1 MVESSPSASST
12 PSSLEDPKILA
23 AAAYLLGGIGGYGF
37 GYLSASTVIGL
48 LLPLGIYMWKKTD
61 AFIAFHAFQAF
72 LWTVVVAVVG
82 FVLGTVLLAQTQAAY
97 ANPYAYA
104 YGGGFGA
111 TLGLSGIFLM
121 VGLVILVVDL
131 FLAYKA
137 YKGDKFK
144 LPVLG
149 AMAEKPFL

>member
-1 MVESSPSASST
+1 M
-12 PSSLEDPKILA
+12 
-23 AAAYLLGGIGGYGF
+23 
-37 GYLSASTVIGL
+37 SASTVIGL

-82 FVLGTVLLAQTQAAY
+82 FVFGMVFLAQTKAVY

-104 YGGGFGA
+104 YGCGFGA